1 MQIFWWEKGFAP
13 LTPQRA
19 TTINFRPSPLNSPKA
34 TGVAESPE
42 LMGEIRKESGLL
54 PKAYVPDPKL
64 EAALENLKRTIGKA
78 GGA

>member
-1 MQIFWWEKGFAP
+1 
-13 LTPQRA
+13 
-19 TTINFRPSPLNSPKA
+19 
-34 TGVAESPE
+34 
-42 LMGEIRKESGLL
+42 MGEISKDSGLP

>member
-1 MQIFWWEKGFAP
+1 LAFNPSKGHHDQFTSLSAK
-13 LTPQRA
+13 LPQSHRRIGIPCA
-19 TTINFRPSPLNSPKA
+19 YGKISK
-34 TGVAESPE
+34 G
-42 LMGEIRKESGLL
+42 SGLL